1 MAINQTDKKY
11 PLTVAGLYATTGS
24 NSRSAVLRQEDAD
37 RACAAIQAAVG
48 GKLAVKATRA
58 ETKAQK
64 GKSFPDYFLEAV
76 TPDLLAEERERMA
89 AQNGK
94 EYTKATKTQFA
105 TIPSYV
111 NNTGDDA
118 L

>member
-58 ETKAQK
+58 ETKAAK
-64 GKSFPDYFLEAV
+64 GKAFPDYFLEAV

-89 AQNGK
+89 AQNPRPGAPVR
-94 EYTKATKTQFA
+94 TTNFA
-105 TIPSYV
+105 R
-111 NNTGDDA
+111 GDDA